1 MNDAKSPAGAQASTE
16 VAYIESHWSQLQP
29 HVREAILTLVE
40 AGSKTAS
47 EREKSGSEAFDER
60 RVAPVRQRRQ

>member
-1 MNDAKSPAGAQASTE
+1 M
-16 VAYIESHWSQLQP
+16 AYIESHWSQLQP

-47 EREKSGSEAFDER
+47 EREKSASEALDER
-60 RVAPVRQRRQ
+60 CVAPVRQRRQ